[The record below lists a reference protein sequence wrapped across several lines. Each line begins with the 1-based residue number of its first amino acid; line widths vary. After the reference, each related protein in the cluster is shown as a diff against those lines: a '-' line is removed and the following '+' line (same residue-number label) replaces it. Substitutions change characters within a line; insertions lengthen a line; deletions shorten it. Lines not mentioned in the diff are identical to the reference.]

1 MSLDPQIAAIL
12 NMMTSHEMP
21 PWESITPELLRTLSK
36 TPPPETPEPVAE
48 VRDLKIP
55 GPAGEIPVR
64 IYRPESATPLP
75 LLTFFHGGG
84 FVICDLDTHDGL
96 ARALCNALPAVVVS
110 VDYRLAPEHKFPA
123 GLEDAYAATCWAAEQ
138 ASALGADPQRLMVGG
153 DSAGGNLAAVVCQ
166 LAKERSGP
174 AIAHQLL
181 LYPVCDTDLEREAFA
196 RLGKG
201 YYLETEMMR
210 WFWDHYLN
218 DAAEAADPRVSP
230 VRADNLAGLPAAT
243 VITAEYDPLHEE
255 GNEYAQRLQDAGV
268 PVFHHQYAGVIHGFL
283 SFIGNAE
290 IADQALAEIA
300 TAVRQALPQ

>member
-12 NMMTSHEMP
+12 KMMTSHEMP

-36 TPPPETPEPVAE
+36 ASPPESPEPVAE

-138 ASALGADPQRLMVGG
+138 ALALGADPKRLMVGG

-174 AIAHQLL
+174 AIAHQML

-218 DAAEAADPRVSP
+218 SAAEAADPRVSP

-255 GNEYAQRLQDAGV
+255 GNEYAQRLQDADV
-268 PVFHHQYAGVIHGFL
+268 PVFHRQYAGAIHGFL

-300 TAVRQALPQ
+300 TAVRQTLPQ